1 MLIVKNRILVIDN
14 DLDTCRDI
22 TAHMQGEHT
31 DVCCIASVSEALDS
45 IMKVDY
51 CLIILSNQLPG
62 ISGME
67 MLRIIRLTQRI
78 PINVLTAPLFP
89 NDKVALFRA
98 GADAVIEKPFDIDMC
113 IAQAEALIQLYSN
126 SDVDRNNIRD
136 GQISF
141 GTELVIVPHF
151 RQTFVDGKAISLTRK
166 EFALLLHFARH
177 PKRVF
182 SREQLY
188 ASIWGSS
195 FAAGG
200 DETVR
205 VHIQTLRKKLEA
217 EGKHFIHNVWGVGYK
232 FAPPN
237 DSD

>member
-1 MLIVKNRILVIDN
+1 MVINRILVVDDN
-14 DLDTCRDI
+14 LDVYCSI
-22 TAHMQGEHT
+22 KAHMHNKSIKI
-31 DVCCIASVSEALDS
+31 CCMTSASEALES
-45 IMKVDY
+45 IMNTGY
-51 CLIILSNQLPG
+51 CLIILSNQLPSV
-62 ISGME
+62 SGVDMVQI
-67 MLRIIRLTQRI
+67 MRRTQRI
-78 PINVLTAPLFP
+78 PIIVLTASLSP

-136 GQISF
+136 GQISY
-141 GTELVIVPHF
+141 GTELVIDPHF
-151 RQTFVDGKAISLTRK
+151 RQVFVEGKAISLTRK
-166 EFALLLHFARH
+166 ELALLLHFARH
-177 PKRVF
+177 PRRVF

-195 FAAGG
+195 FATGG

-232 FAPPN
+232 FTPPN